1 MPFLINDE
9 LVEDDAIAREAQ
21 SLRQSFQQIP
31 AEERQRRGLDAEHF
45 EKHLRE
51 WARENLIERVLL
63 RQEARKDNEPVD
75 AEAVEN
81 AVAEL
86 KKRSGE
92 PNRFKAGLQGREE
105 LRAEVEDRIRLDR
118 LMGRLTRSIKA
129 PKNRE
134 VAEFY
139 RRNRE
144 SFRIPEMVRAAHIVK
159 NVDEHTD
166 EETALSAIKQVEAE
180 LAAGGVFEELAD
192 KHSDCPGSG
201 GALGIFPRGQ
211 MVQEFDDVV
220 FALSPNQTSPVFRTP
235 FGFHIAKVY
244 EVTAAGSRSLA
255 DARQDVEQELSR
267 RKQTK
272 VIEDFV
278 DRLKTQADIRDL
290 VAGTENIVSR

>member
-1 MPFLINDE
+1 
-9 LVEDDAIAREAQ
+9 
-21 SLRQSFQQIP
+21 
-31 AEERQRRGLDAEHF
+31 
-45 EKHLRE
+45 
-51 WARENLIERVLL
+51 
-63 RQEARKDNEPVD
+63 
-75 AEAVEN
+75 
-81 AVAEL
+81 
-86 KKRSGE
+86 
-92 PNRFKAGLQGREE
+92 
-105 LRAEVEDRIRLDR
+105 
-118 LMGRLTRSIKA
+118 
-129 PKNRE
+129 

-139 RRNRE
+139 RRNRGR
-144 SFRIPEMVRAAHIVK
+144 FQIPEMVRAAHIVK

-201 GALGIFPRGQ
+201 GDLGIFPRGQ

-220 FALSPNQTSPVFRTP
+220 FALSPNETSPVFRTP

-255 DARQDVEQELSR
+255 DARQDIEQELSR

-290 VAGTENIVSR
+290 VAGSENIVSR